1 MRHIGFKTNKI
12 LYTMKFKRTTAIIML
27 IALQLFSTILF
38 AQEKNFTAIKES
50 WASPFKAQG
59 NNGCP
64 IFSMVSF
71 FESEIYRTSNQ
82 KMELSQMYLLY
93 HVFIEK
99 TERYLRL
106 RSYDTYSTG
115 GLFDDAIYLMGKY
128 GIVPLEDYI
137 GPRNEKGY
145 YEHGPLYGE
154 FEYRFLPQLFEKAK
168 KHELNIDWNNG
179 TATRPWLTDLTEML
193 DRHLGKL
200 PTQVNYEGQTYTP
213 LEFSKKIV
221 KLPLNDYVKLTSYS
235 NMPFYQPDILYLK
248 DNWLNKNN
256 FYSLPID
263 QFIETIDHA
272 IKNNYTLA
280 LDLDI
285 TLEQLKDSANYCE
298 YREDTMVTQDIR
310 DELLDNWYTKDVHLV
325 HLVGIAHDEAGKK
338 YYIIKDSVGKQLGV
352 HTKRYLSEN
361 FVRAKILT
369 VILHKDG
376 IPSAIRRK
384 MKINS

>member
-1 MRHIGFKTNKI
+1 
-12 LYTMKFKRTTAIIML
+12 
-27 IALQLFSTILF
+27 
-38 AQEKNFTAIKES
+38 
-50 WASPFKAQG
+50 
-59 NNGCP
+59 
-64 IFSMVSF
+64 
-71 FESEIYRTSNQ
+71 
-82 KMELSQMYLLY
+82 
-93 HVFIEK
+93 
-99 TERYLRL
+99 
-106 RSYDTYSTG
+106 
-115 GLFDDAIYLMGKY
+115 MGKY

-193 DRHLGKL
+193 DRHMGKL